1 MNWETINDDINL
13 FSLENKEFTGKVVSI
28 YDGDTVKIVF
38 KLFNTYYKWNCR
50 INNVDTP
57 EIRSKCELEKKNA
70 IYVRDRLKDK
80 ILNQVVKVNC
90 GKFDKYGRLLVT
102 IYFNEKNINEW
113 LINKKYAFKYDGGTK
128 KSWINHKLIETNDNK
143 EDPSEPYVYKKQN
156 CLYKYCC

>member
-1 MNWETINDDINL
+1 MW
-13 FSLENKEFTGKVVSI
+13 
-28 YDGDTVKIVF
+28 
-38 KLFNTYYKWNCR
+38 
-50 INNVDTP
+50 
-57 EIRSKCELEKKNA
+57 IRKKNA

-102 IYFNEKNINEW
+102 IYFNEKNINKW